1 MEILIALPVLVFLVI
16 WFWFVITVNGIHTQ
30 LKELNANAS
39 KQLEFLDYIADQIN
53 LGLEQKVSKKK

>member
-1 MEILIALPVLVFLVI
+1 MEILIGIPALVFLVI

-30 LKELNANAS
+30 LKVLNENAS

-53 LGLEQKVSKKK
+53 FGLEQKVSKKK

>member
-1 MEILIALPVLVFLVI
+1 MEILIAIPALVFLVI

-30 LKELNANAS
+30 LKQLNASAS

-53 LGLEQKVSKKK
+53 VGLEQKGSKKK